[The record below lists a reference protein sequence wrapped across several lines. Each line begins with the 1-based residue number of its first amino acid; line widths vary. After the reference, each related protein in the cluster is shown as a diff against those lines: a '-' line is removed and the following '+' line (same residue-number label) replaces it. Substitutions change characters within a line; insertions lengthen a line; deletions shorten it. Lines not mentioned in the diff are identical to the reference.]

1 MSNDPAGQRKTR
13 STKGLGLHDFNSDGK
28 MDIYLANRDGSGPSL
43 GLDGEV
49 RKPRGLVVQKPL
61 QRIQQFSAAEA
72 AEGEALVRRV
82 HDAVTVQ
89 VCFQIDS

>member
-1 MSNDPAGQRKTR
+1 VFRRAGLREHPDVRRNRPGDGRVFNR
-13 STKGLGLHDFNSDGK
+13 SSRNPFSF
-28 MDIYLANRDGSGPSL
+28 
-43 GLDGEV
+43 
-49 RKPRGLVVQKPL
+49 
-61 QRIQQFSAAEA
+61 QRIQQPAAAEA